1 VFHPWFTAFC
11 LLTSPLPCPHVR
23 LVLPRLYPLEVGC
36 IHEEAALVNILLVED
51 EASIAGPLLRA
62 LEKEGHALRWAADL
76 STGRAELEG
85 WEPDLLIL
93 DVMLPESEEGGF
105 LLAQE
110 ARAAG
115 YAGML
120 LFMTARDAV
129 LDRVRGLDYGGDDYL
144 VKPFALL
151 ELLARVR
158 ALLRRGGGA
167 GSSKLCYGPLE
178 LEVGSREVRYRGV
191 RVDLSGREYALLER
205 FALFPSRVWSS
216 DELLERVWGEE
227 GANLQVVKVYVHHLR
242 QKLGPEVVRTVG
254 RGYCLGLEAGM
265 EAQTL

>member
-1 VFHPWFTAFC
+1 M
-11 LLTSPLPCPHVR
+11 
-23 LVLPRLYPLEVGC
+23 
-36 IHEEAALVNILLVED
+36 NILLVED

-105 LLAQE
+105 LLAKE

-115 YAGML
+115 YSGML

-158 ALLRRGGGA
+158 ALLRRDSEVRA
-167 GSSKLCYGPLE
+167 RKVVYGPLE
-178 LEVGSREVRYRGV
+178 LDLGGGQVRYAGRE
-191 RVDLSGREYALLER
+191 VDLSPREYALLER
-205 FALFPSRVWSS
+205 LALYPSRVWTGE
-216 DELLERVWGEE
+216 ELLERIWGEE
-227 GANLQVVKVYVHHLR
+227 GAALSVVKAYVHHLR

-254 RGYCLGLEAGM
+254 RGYTLGLTAGLDTGLDAALDAGL
-265 EAQTL
+265 EQP